1 MAKVAISADF
11 LEAYARIPRRQ
22 QKKVRE
28 FMTKF
33 QANPTSA
40 AINYEPINDM
50 RDERVRTVRIDLTYR
65 AIVLHPQR
73 DDVYTL
79 LWVDHHDAAMDW
91 ARRKQFGVN
100 PVTGAF
106 QVVDMAWETAVVP
119 TVSPDSTPEPVRTLD
134 EYSVFELLTLDD
146 LLRVGV
152 PQILLPAVQGL
163 RTAAQLEKL
172 EKYLP
177 AEAYEALYWIA
188 HLGYSVGQA
197 LNEVSAGR
205 PTAVTVDV
213 EDLETALQHPDSKRR
228 FTIVETPTELE
239 DILSAPLEKWRVFLH
254 PSQADMVQR
263 NFNGPARVLGGAG
276 TGKTVVAMHRARYLA
291 QHIFTDPQD
300 RVLFI
305 TYTRTLAHNISQNLD
320 HLCGTERGRIEVV
333 HLHKWATDF
342 LHAQKIRFTVATN
355 DEIKQGWQQAIRHA
369 TNPEFDISFYR
380 TEWENVVKAN
390 RLTTQAEYLRIPRRG
405 QGSRLSRLQRV
416 AIWDVFDHFRSYLQ
430 EVGKIEWNDVP
441 ALVRQRLEAD
451 PPVRLPYRAV
461 IVDETQDLYPEEL
474 RLVRAIVSPDNNDLL
489 LVGDAHQR
497 IYSTAPVVL
506 SQCGIDVRGRSRKLR
521 INYRTTEKIRR
532 WSLGVL
538 QNVGIDDLDGQI
550 DDLVGYRSLR
560 QGQSP
565 TIKNFPTL
573 AAERA
578 YVIGQIEQLVVE
590 EDVPPESICLV
601 FREGRQADNYKR
613 GLQQAGVP
621 FLYLTHDVNDD
632 DGEGVRLATM
642 HRVKGLEF
650 THIFMVGVNEGVLP
664 NRHVLAEDEEALR
677 ERCLLH
683 VAATRARDTLTITS
697 YGRPSPFLAVLTE

>member
-1 MAKVAISADF
+1 MARVAISADF
-11 LEAYARIPRRQ
+11 LEAYARIPRHQ

-50 RDERVRTVRIDLTYR
+50 RDERVRTVRIDLSYR

-73 DDVYTL
+73 GDIYTL
-79 LWVDHHDAAMDW
+79 LWVDHHDEAMDW
-91 ARRKQFGVN
+91 ARYKQFGVN

-106 QVVDMAWETAVVP
+106 QVVDTMWETAVGE
-119 TVSPDSTPEPVRTLD
+119 TAESAPEPFRALE
-134 EYSVFELLTLDD
+134 EYGVFELLPPQD
-146 LLRVGV
+146 LLRLGV
-152 PQILLPAVQGL
+152 PQILLPAVQDL
-163 RTAAQLEKL
+163 ETSAQLEKL

-188 HLGYSVGQA
+188 HFGYSVDQA

-213 EDLETALQHPDSKRR
+213 EDLETALQHPDSRRR
-228 FTIVETPTELE
+228 FTIVETPAELE
-239 DILSAPLEKWRVFLH
+239 DILNAPLEKWRVFLH

-291 QHIFTDPQD
+291 RHIFTTPQD
-300 RVLFI
+300 RILFI

-320 HLCGTERGRIEVV
+320 HLCGAERGRIEVV

-342 LHAQKIRFTVATN
+342 LHAQKVRFAVATN
-355 DEIKQGWQQAIRHA
+355 DEILQGWRQAIGQA
-369 TNPEFDISFYR
+369 TNPEFDMGFYR
-380 TEWENVVKAN
+380 AEWDNVVKAN
-390 RLTTQAEYLRIPRRG
+390 RITTKAEYLRIPRRG

-416 AIWDVFDHFRSYLQ
+416 AIWDIFDHFRSYLQ
-430 EVGKIEWNDVP
+430 ELGKIEWNDIP

-451 PPVRLPYRAV
+451 PPLQLPYRTV

-474 RLVRAIVSPDNNDLL
+474 RLIRAIVSPGSNDLM

-538 QNVGIDDLDGQI
+538 QNIGIDDLDGQT
-550 DDLVGYRSLR
+550 DNLSGYRSLR

-565 TIKNFPTL
+565 IIKHFPTL

-578 YVIGQIEQLVVE
+578 YIIGQIEQLVVE

-613 GLQQAGVP
+613 GLEQAGIP
-621 FLYLTHDVNDD
+621 FLYLSRDVNDD

-697 YGRPSPFLAVLTE
+697 YGRPSPFLAVGNLP

>member
-11 LEAYARIPRRQ
+11 LEAYAHIPRQQ

-28 FMTKF
+28 FVTKF
-33 QANPTSA
+33 QTNPTSS
-40 AINYEPINDM
+40 AINYEPISDM
-50 RDERVRTVRIDLTYR
+50 RDERVRTVRIDLAYR

-73 DDVYTL
+73 GDVYTL
-79 LWVDHHDAAMDW
+79 LWVDNHDEAMDW

-106 QVVDMAWETAVVP
+106 QVVDMAWETAVAP
-119 TVSPDSTPEPVRTLD
+119 SAPDEAETESIRPLD
-134 EYSVFELLTLDD
+134 EYGVFELLTADD

-152 PQILLPAVQGL
+152 PQILLPAVQNL
-163 RTAAQLEKL
+163 SVTAELEKL

-188 HLGYSVGQA
+188 YLGYSVDQA
-197 LNEVSAGR
+197 LNEITARR
-205 PTAVTVDV
+205 PKPATIDV

-228 FTIVETPTELE
+228 FTIIETPAELE
-239 DILSAPLEKWRVFLH
+239 DVLNAPLEKWRVFLH

-263 NFNGPARVLGGAG
+263 HFSGPARVLGGAG

-291 QHIFTDPQD
+291 RHVFTNPQE
-300 RVLFI
+300 RILFI
-305 TYTRTLAHNISQNLD
+305 TYTRTLAHNISQNLN
-320 HLCGTERGRIEVV
+320 HLCGTERDRIEVV
-333 HLHKWATDF
+333 HLHKWAADF
-342 LHAQKIRFTVATN
+342 LRSQKIPFAVATGE
-355 DEIKQGWQQAIRHA
+355 EIMQGWRLALGKTGNA
-369 TNPEFDISFYR
+369 EFDMGFYR
-380 TEWENVVKAN
+380 AEWDNIVKAH
-390 RLTTQAEYLRIPRRG
+390 RLTTQAEYLHVARRG
-405 QGSRLSRLQRV
+405 QGNRLSRLQRA
-416 AIWDVFDHFRSYLQ
+416 AIWEIFEHFRDYLQ
-430 EVGKIEWNDVP
+430 ELGKVEWNDVP
-441 ALVRQRLEAD
+441 ALVRQRLETE
-451 PPVRLPYRAV
+451 PTVHLPYRAI

-474 RLVRAIVSPDNNDLL
+474 RLIRAVIPPDANDLL

-506 SQCGIDVRGRSRKLR
+506 GQCGIDVRGRSRRLR
-521 INYRTTEKIRR
+521 INYRTTENIRR

-538 QNVGIDDLDGQI
+538 QNVGIDDLDGQV
-550 DDLVGYRSLR
+550 DDLSGYRSLR
-560 QGQSP
+560 QGQP
-565 TIKNFPTL
+565 PIIQHFPTL

-578 YVIGQIEQLVVE
+578 YVIDQIEQLVVE
-590 EDVPPESICLV
+590 EDVPPESICMV

-613 GLQQAGVP
+613 GLQEAGIP
-621 FLYLTHDVNDD
+621 FLYLTHDVNDN

-683 VAATRARDTLTITS
+683 VAATRARDTLTVTS
-697 YGRPSPFLAVLTE
+697 YGRPSPFLAALAD

>member
-1 MAKVAISADF
+1 MAKVAVSTDF
-11 LEAYARIPRRQ
+11 LEAYARIPRPQ

-28 FMTKF
+28 FMGKF

-40 AINYEPINDM
+40 ATNYETIHDM
-50 RDERVRTVRIDLTYR
+50 RDERVRTVRIDLAYR

-73 DDVYTL
+73 GDVYTL
-79 LWVDHHDAAMDW
+79 LWVDHHDAAMNW

-100 PVTGAF
+100 PVTGAL
-106 QVVDMAWETAVVP
+106 QVVDMEWATAVAPAVP
-119 TVSPDSTPEPVRTLD
+119 DESTPEPIRILD
-134 EYSVFELLTLDD
+134 EYGVFELLTADD
-146 LLRVGV
+146 LLRLGV
-152 PQILLPAVQGL
+152 PQVLLPAVQNL
-163 RTAAQLEKL
+163 HTAAELEKL

-177 AEAYEALYWIA
+177 AEAYEALYWIG
-188 HLGYSVGQA
+188 HLGYSVDQA

-205 PTAVTVDV
+205 PKPVIVDV

-228 FTIVETPTELE
+228 FTIVETPAELE

-263 NFNGPARVLGGAG
+263 HFNGPARVLGGAG
-276 TGKTVVAMHRARYLA
+276 TGKTVVAMHRARHLA
-291 QHIFTDPQD
+291 RRVFTDPQD
-300 RVLFI
+300 RILFV

-320 HLCGTERGRIEVV
+320 HLCGPERARIEVV
-333 HLHKWATDF
+333 HLHKWAADF
-342 LHAQKIRFTVATN
+342 LRSQRIRFDVAGS
-355 DEIKQGWQQAIRHA
+355 DEIKQGWQGALGRVA
-369 TNPEFDISFYR
+369 NAEFDLGFYR
-380 TEWENVVKAN
+380 AEWDNVVKAN
-390 RLTTQAEYLRIPRRG
+390 RLTTLAEYLRVPRRG

-416 AIWDVFDHFRSYLQ
+416 AIWEVFENFRSYLQ
-430 EVGKIEWNDVP
+430 ESGKIEWNDVP
-441 ALVRQRLEAD
+441 AQARQCIESNPQLQ
-451 PPVRLPYRAV
+451 LPYRAV

-474 RLVRAIVSPDNNDLL
+474 RLIRAIAPQGPNDLF

-497 IYSTAPVVL
+497 IYSTAPVTL
-506 SQCGIDVRGRSRKLR
+506 SHCGVNARGRSRKLR
-521 INYRTTEKIRR
+521 INYRTTENIRR

-538 QNVGIDDLDGQI
+538 QNIAVDDLDGQT
-550 DDLVGYRSLR
+550 DDLLGYRSLR
-560 QGQSP
+560 QGQP
-565 TIKNFPTL
+565 PAIQHFPTL

-578 YVIGQIEQLVVE
+578 YVIGRIEQLVVE
-590 EDVPPESICLV
+590 EDAPPESICLV

-613 GLQQAGVP
+613 GLAQAGIP

-632 DGEGVRLATM
+632 AGEGVRLATM

-650 THIFMVGVNEGVLP
+650 THIFMVGVNEGILP

-697 YGRPSPFLAVLTE
+697 YGRPSPFLTAPG